1 LFRVCRLP
9 DDDRD
14 ICVFDY
20 YVDESGEWDPWISRV
35 PEAVYA
41 DNQNMLGEVF
51 VDTVDT
57 IRTRI
62 LMDFASASGQ
72 NVLLVGPPGSGKT
85 TLIDEF
91 MDFQGMHMT
100 SLGFNYC

>member
-1 LFRVCRLP
+1 MTVGFIFSFDWYVPSLSLSLP

-20 YVDESGEWDPWISRV
+20 YVDEAGEWDPWISRV

-41 DNQNMLGEVF
+41 DNQDILGEVF

-57 IRTRI
+57 VSIE
-62 LMDFASASGQ
+62 
-72 NVLLVGPPGSGKT
+72 
-85 TLIDEF
+85 LIWK
-91 MDFQGMHMT
+91 
-100 SLGFNYC
+100 